1 MRRLLL
7 ALVLLTAAPAIA
19 AQKSSALINEA
30 MDKLYALEIKQ
41 NTPLQQ
47 ILKKITDDT
56 SVPVQVGGET
66 WDLLPY
72 GEGTA
77 LTVKIENHTLG
88 GGLKAIARSL
98 GLNVEV
104 KDEVVELVPMPALRR
119 I

>member
-1 MRRLLL
+1 MRRFIF
-7 ALVLLTAAPAIA
+7 ACAAVLISAVFVS

-47 ILKKITDDT
+47 VLKKVTDDT
-56 SVPVQVGGET
+56 SVPIQVASDT

-77 LTVKIENHTLG
+77 LTVKIENQTLG

-98 GLNVEV
+98 
-104 KDEVVELVPMPALRR
+104 
-119 I
+119 